1 MTFTGQTATIFSQNI
16 GGKLEGEKQFFN
28 NSYLVSHFPHETIG
42 SFMFFSFWFLKIF
55 VCRERRK
62 KTKRPNGCNIA
73 LWDLTN
79 NHALFDFFQNWEIF
93 NISKWIHVYYLYTR
107 NAWQTAGNVM
117 KLQEILKLSI
127 WCLKLYYITHGSSF
141 DTQSQKK
148 TLQHLACS
156 MLRLLF

>member
-1 MTFTGQTATIFSQNI
+1 M
-16 GGKLEGEKQFFN
+16 
-28 NSYLVSHFPHETIG
+28 VSHFPHETIG

-93 NISKWIHVYYLYTR
+93 NISKCIHVYYLYTR

-117 KLQEILKLSI
+117 KLQGILKLSI
-127 WCLKLYYITHGSSF
+127 WCLKTLLYYTWVIFRYSKSKEDTASLGLLNVKAAFLKVIRIAF
-141 DTQSQKK
+141 D
-148 TLQHLACS
+148 
-156 MLRLLF
+156 